1 MCATRASG
9 TTTVKYGTIREQVM
23 GLEVVMPDGKIIKT
37 GTRARKSAAGYDLSH
52 LMLGSEGTLGFI
64 TEINLKL
71 HGRPEAISAGV
82 CTFKD
87 LKGAIDTV
95 IESIQLG
102 LPLSRIELLDE
113 VQIKAINQYKK
124 VSNEI
129 GPTLFVEIQG
139 MPLSVK
145 EQSEIFKDIAEAN
158 NILKFQWSDRSEEIE
173 VLWSA
178 RHDAYYAAL
187 ALAPGKKAF
196 TTDICV
202 PISNLTDCIIETKKA
217 VSYTHLRAHET
228 LR

>member
-1 MCATRASG
+1 MNKIIELNNSDMDCRVQAGVTRKELNDYIRDTGLFFPVDPGANASIGGMCATRASG

-95 IESIQLG
+95 IESIQVG

-124 VSNEI
+124 VSHEI

-145 EQSEIFKDIAEAN
+145 EQSEIFRDIAEAN

-173 VLWSA
+173 VLWLSLI
-178 RHDAYYAAL
+178 H
-187 ALAPGKKAF
+187 
-196 TTDICV
+196 I
-202 PISNLTDCIIETKKA
+202 
-217 VSYTHLRAHET
+217 
-228 LR
+228 